1 LIPERTDPL
10 DVVGDLRSRILE
22 AVRAEPA
29 PTRRAMLLRNALLL
43 AAGGAVAL
51 AIFFFYYDGVRV
63 YERPTLLVVATSSGW
78 FLAAAVAVRIAFARG
93 HSMFG
98 RPTAWLVALVVGAPF
113 LLLAWKVAVTAPF
126 GATMMAKWELRTGYR
141 CLGMTLGIGLVLL
154 AAFTAARRR
163 SDPLRPGITG
173 AALGMAAGIAAGG
186 LVDLWCP
193 VAHVD
198 HLLLGHILPLVVLAA
213 VGALA
218 GRRFVRLG
226 SRIGRPAR

>member
-1 LIPERTDPL
+1 VIPERTDL
-10 DVVGDLRSRILE
+10 LVCAGDLKSRVLA

-29 PTRRAMLLRNALLL
+29 PTRRATLLRNVLLL

-51 AIFFFYYDGVRV
+51 AMFFVWYDGMHV
-63 YERPTLLVVATSSGW
+63 YERPTLLVVLTSSGW
-78 FLAAAVAVRIAFARG
+78 FLAAAVAIRIAFARG
-93 HSMFG
+93 RSMLG

-126 GATMMAKWELRTGYR
+126 GAQMMVCWDGRPGVR
-141 CLGMTLGIGLVLL
+141 CLKMTLAIGVVLL

-173 AALGMAAGIAAGG
+173 AALGMAAGIAAGV

-193 VAHVD
+193 IAD
-198 HLLLGHILPLVVLAA
+198 IEHLLLGHILPLVLLAA
-213 VGALA
+213 LGALA
-218 GRRFVRLG
+218 GRSFIRLG
-226 SRIGRPAR
+226 SRIERPAR